1 MDGSPHTVTP
11 RYKAFLSYSHRDKA
25 TAVWLHRALESY
37 RLPSK
42 LVGSATGIGKV
53 PARIRPIFRD
63 REELSASH
71 DLGSE
76 ISAALAAS
84 EFLIVICSP
93 AAAASKWVNQEI
105 LNFKQMHGEHRVL
118 ALIAG
123 GEPFSPPAKADEEC
137 FPASLRYQIAPD
149 GRLSERPAEP
159 VAADIRPEADGKRLA
174 KLKLVAGLTG
184 LRLDDLIQR
193 ETQRRLRNAGLV
205 AGAASVGML
214 AAGALAAYANA
225 RRIEANEQR
234 EIAERE
240 ARAAKTASDFL
251 IGTFVLTNPATENPR
266 EITALTVLERGA
278 ERAREELAEQPQI
291 QARLIGTIGRAYN
304 NLGLFSEARRLL
316 ETSSGAIGRA
326 GPEGANAELALA
338 MTYLQL
344 GLLDKSAAS
353 VRKAEALLG
362 SDADQFADIRASA
375 EFTRGMI
382 YTANG
387 ELTESLDAFAR
398 SLKLYR
404 SMPRPDDRKIAAVL
418 VSQGSVLSDSGQFEK
433 AETALIEALE
443 IHQRVLGQ
451 QHLSTGQTWFMLA
464 QNAFLEGNL
473 PIAEA
478 RINTALT
485 IERQMLDDDNPIIAD
500 SLSMQ
505 GQILQ
510 GQGRLPQ
517 AEKSLE
523 EAIAIYRKAFGGPH
537 YLIGIAEIYLALVES
552 ERGRTA
558 KALAILD
565 DAKTNY
571 DASYGGLHA
580 NHGDLLVN
588 RATILA
594 RAGRRPEALADC
606 AKGMKILGQ
615 TLGAEAAFTK
625 QLGEVCAKL

>member
-1 MDGSPHTVTP
+1 MDGSQHRVTP

-37 RLPSK
+37 RVPSK
-42 LVGSATGIGKV
+42 LVGAETGVGKV

-71 DLGSE
+71 DLGGE
-76 ISAALAAS
+76 IRAALEAS
-84 EFLIVICSP
+84 EFLIVVCSP
-93 AAAASKWVNQEI
+93 AAAASQWVNQEI
-105 LNFKQMHGEHRVL
+105 LTFKQMHGEHRVL
-118 ALIAG
+118 ALIAS
-123 GEPFSPPAKADEEC
+123 GEPFSPASKSDEEC
-137 FPASLRYQIAPD
+137 FPAGLRYQIAPD
-149 GRLSERPAEP
+149 GALSERPAEP
-159 VAADIRPEADGKRLA
+159 VAADLRSEADGKRLA

-184 LRLDDLIQR
+184 VRLDDLIQR

-205 AGAASVGML
+205 AGAATVGML
-214 AAGALAAYANA
+214 LTGTLAAYANA

-266 EITALTVLERGA
+266 QITALTVLERGA
-278 ERAREELAEQPQI
+278 ERARDELAEQPQI
-291 QARLIGTIGRAYN
+291 HARLLGAIGRAYN

-344 GLLDKSAAS
+344 GSLDKASAS
-353 VRKAEALLG
+353 VRKAEALAG
-362 SDADQFADIRASA
+362 PDTDQNADIRASA

-382 YTANG
+382 HAANG
-387 ELTESLDAFAR
+387 QLAESLDAFDR
-398 SLKLYR
+398 SLKIYR
-404 SMPRPDDRKIAAVL
+404 AMPRPDDRRIAAVL
-418 VSQGSVLSDSGQFEK
+418 VSQGSVLSDSGQFDK
-433 AETALIEALE
+433 AETSLIEALE
-443 IHQRVLGQ
+443 IHKRIFGH

-464 QNAFLEGNL
+464 QNAFLAGNL

-478 RINTALT
+478 RITTALS
-485 IERQMLDDDNPIIAD
+485 IERRMLDDDNPIIAD

-505 GQILQ
+505 GQIFH

-523 EAIAIYRKAFGGPH
+523 EAITIYRTAFDGPH
-537 YLIGIAEIYLALVES
+537 YLIGIAEVYLALVES

-558 KALAILD
+558 KALAMLD
-565 DAKTNY
+565 DAKRNY

-594 RAGRRPEALADC
+594 RAGRRKEALADC
-606 AKGMKILGQ
+606 AEGMRILEK

-625 QLGEVCAKL
+625 QLAEVCAKI

>member
-1 MDGSPHTVTP
+1 MDGSPHHVAP

-42 LVGSATGIGKV
+42 LVGSVNGIGKV

-71 DLGSE
+71 DLGAE
-76 ISAALAAS
+76 IRAALEAS
-84 EFLIVICSP
+84 EFLIVVCSP
-93 AAAASKWVNQEI
+93 AAAASPWVNQEI
-105 LNFKQMHGEHRVL
+105 LSFKQMHGEHRVL
-118 ALIAG
+118 ALIAR
-123 GEPFSPPAKADEEC
+123 GEPFSPPSKADEEC
-137 FPASLRYQIAPD
+137 FPASLRYQIAHD
-149 GRLSERPAEP
+149 GSLSERPAEP
-159 VAADIRPEADGKRLA
+159 VAADIRAEADGKRLA

-184 LRLDDLIQR
+184 VRLDDLVQR
-193 ETQRRLRNAGLV
+193 ETQRRLRTAGLV
-205 AGAASVGML
+205 AGAATVGML
-214 AAGALAAYANA
+214 LTGALAAYANA

-266 EITALTVLERGA
+266 EITALTVLERSA
-278 ERAREELAEQPQI
+278 ERARAELSEQPQI

-304 NLGLFSEARRLL
+304 NLGLFTEARRLL
-316 ETSSGAIGRA
+316 ETSSGAIGKA

-344 GLLDKSAAS
+344 GLIDKANAS
-353 VRKAEALLG
+353 VAKAEKLVGPDTSQYLE
-362 SDADQFADIRASA
+362 IRASA
-375 EFTRGMI
+375 EFTRGMV

-387 ELTESLDAFAR
+387 ELNQSLAAFDR
-398 SLKLYR
+398 SLALYR
-404 SMPRPDDRKIAAVL
+404 SMPRPDERKIAAVL
-418 VSQGSVLSDSGQFEK
+418 VSQGSVLSDSGQFDK

-443 IHQRVLGQ
+443 ISRRVLGQ

-464 QNAFLEGNL
+464 QNAFLAGNL
-473 PIAEA
+473 LIAEA
-478 RINTALT
+478 RIDTALS
-485 IERQMLDDDNPIIAD
+485 IERRMLDDDNPIIAD

-505 GQILQ
+505 GQIFH

-552 ERGRTA
+552 ERGRTT

-565 DAKTNY
+565 DAKKNY
-571 DASYGGLHA
+571 DASYRGLHP

-588 RATILA
+588 RATVLA
-594 RAGRRPEALADC
+594 KAGRRPEAIADC
-606 AKGMKILGQ
+606 REGMKILDQ
-615 TLGAEAAFTK
+615 TLGADAAFTK